1 MVLAVQSNAQNYYRV
16 VSDTSYNGQS
26 LELNSFN
33 YYNSNK
39 FNNELI
45 DKFIFGGF
53 ISEEIKNDNQKRLN
67 NISNTIGAE
76 SEQNLTYINY
86 DWNWFKK
93 YPQLGIKIN
102 LQDYHYSSAT
112 VTKDLYN
119 LSLYGNENYLGDT
132 LYFKNSHAQYSHYQ
146 KIGFGFINKETHSS
160 LTLSYVNA
168 TNQIDFRS
176 GDSWLISSS
185 TSDSI
190 VFNLYGEGMISDTNA
205 TYFIPSG
212 GGFSLDF
219 EYNMTFYNQKNQ
231 PQHIQ
236 VNLSNFGLIFWNNQS
251 RTYSVDSSLTFSG
264 FELQQLI
271 DKDSSEALLEVDTL
285 GIVKKLGNRT
295 TFMPAQIVIQKLPN
309 RLSSQKWQMIYGFKA
324 ILTSD
329 YKPYGYAGAYYQPF
343 DSFSASS
350 RFSYGG
356 FSGFKWGLTANYFLK
371 NKLYAQV
378 GTQDL
383 VGWISKKYGY
393 GRSLTFGLHY
403 NF

>member
-1 MVLAVQSNAQNYYRV
+1 MLAVQSNAQNYYRV